1 MLFLL
6 FAAVVVRFWLTFADR
21 LRVLQPILYM
31 LNATVSPKVKTVVDE
46 ENSREGHVEPRVED
60 DGKLV
65 EAPSD

>member
-1 MLFLL
+1 MLFL
-6 FAAVVVRFWLTFADR
+6 FAAVIVRFWLTFADR